1 MEYTII
7 SFVFLTSMLVFLSF
21 FYILFQ
27 NRINLVKRMEDLN
40 HIQLEEGPEDDL
52 VKPFSERIIK
62 PGYERFIRLIN
73 KTTPHSIKKK
83 YETLISQAGYVGR
96 YSPSNIISMQVM
108 SGFFLSGMTYL
119 LGSSYLTEYGV
130 YPYIGALF
138 LGSYLPRSFMKSTG
152 MKRKKLIQRK
162 LPDLLDLLFISVEA
176 GLGFDMS
183 LKRASEKME
192 GPLSDEFDRALNE
205 MSSGRGR
212 QDAFRGIIQR
222 TGVGDVNTF
231 LTAVIQSEL
240 LGTNIANTLRV
251 QSQEMRQKRRQRAEE
266 IAMKIPIKMLFP
278 LVFFM
283 LPALFIVILGPA
295 GINMMESLGNM

>member
-7 SFVFLTSMLVFLSF
+7 LFVFLSSILIFISLF
-21 FYILFQ
+21 FILFQ
-27 NRINLVKRMEDLN
+27 SRINLSKRMGELSR
-40 HIQLEEGPEDDL
+40 ITIKEEPEDDL
-52 VKPFSERIIK
+52 IKPFSERIIK
-62 PGYERFIRLIN
+62 PGYDRFIKMIN
-73 KTTPHSIKKK
+73 KMTPQSQKKK
-83 YETLISQAGYVGR
+83 YEVLISQAGYVGR
-96 YSPSNIISMQVM
+96 YSPSNIISMQFM
-108 SGFFLSGMTYL
+108 SGVFLSSLTYVI
-119 LGSSYLTEYGV
+119 GSSYIQEYGV
-130 YPYIGALF
+130 LPYIGAL
-138 LGSYLPRSFMKSTG
+138 LVGAYLPYSFMKTNG
-152 MKRKKLIQRK
+152 MKRKKLVQRK

-176 GLGFDMS
+176 GLGFDMA

-278 LVFFM
+278 LVLFM

>member
-7 SFVFLTSMLVFLSF
+7 VFVFITSTLIFLSLF
-21 FYILFQ
+21 FIFFQ
-27 NRINLVKRMEDLN
+27 NRINLVRRMEDIN
-40 HIQLEEGPEDDL
+40 NIQLEEEPEDDL

-73 KTTPHSIKKK
+73 NTTPHSIKKK

-108 SGFFLSGMTYL
+108 SGLFASGTIYL
-119 LGSSYLTEYGV
+119 LGSSYLTAYSV
-130 YPYIGALF
+130 YPYLGALM
-138 LGSYLPRSFMKSTG
+138 LGSYLPYSFIKSNG
-152 MKRKKLIQRK
+152 LKRKKLVQRK

-176 GLGFDMS
+176 GLGFDMA

>member
-7 SFVFLTSMLVFLSF
+7 AFVFLTSILVFLSF
-21 FYILFQ
+21 FFMLFQ
-27 NRINLVKRMEDLN
+27 NRINLVRRMEDLN
-40 HIQLEEGPEDDL
+40 NIQLEEDLEDEL

-62 PGYERFIRLIN
+62 PGYERFIKLIN
-73 KTTPHSIKKK
+73 KITPYSIKKK
-83 YETLISQAGYVGR
+83 YETLISEAGYVGK

-108 SGFFLSGMTYL
+108 SGLFLSSLTYL
-119 LGSSYLTEYGV
+119 LGASYISKYGV
-130 YPYIGALF
+130 YPYIGTVF
-138 LGSYLPRSFMKSTG
+138 LGLYFPFSFMKSNG
-152 MKRKKLIQRK
+152 VKRKKLVQRK

-176 GLGFDMS
+176 GLGFDMA

-205 MSSGRGR
+205 MSNGRGR

-278 LVFFM
+278 LIFFM